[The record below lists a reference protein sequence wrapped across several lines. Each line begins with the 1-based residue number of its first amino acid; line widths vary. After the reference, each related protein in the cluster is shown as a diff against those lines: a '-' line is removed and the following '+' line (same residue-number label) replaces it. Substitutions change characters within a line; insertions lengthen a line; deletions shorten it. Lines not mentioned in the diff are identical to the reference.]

1 MERLLVFVVL
11 APVLLAQNYG
21 VIEGTVTDSNSQA
34 GIPNVSVQVRAVDG
48 RSAGYVGKTDSSG
61 QFRIERVMPGDYSA
75 SYLGANYA
83 PPDFSQGAYKPF
95 HVAAGGDPSRIR
107 VQLAPLGRFS
117 ARVVDED
124 GNPVARA
131 QLLLVRLR
139 GNGGSAGYTDPQGAL
154 TLCFLPAG
162 DYVLLAR
169 PVLAGTLLGEKEEAR
184 TKLPEHP
191 REGERYQW
199 MSTYFP
205 NALDRSEAETIRIRA
220 GSDLSGYVIRLRT
233 AQVFTVDGVV
243 SDGEGVPVPKALL
256 TLAAPDALIAG
267 VETRVAADA
276 EGHFEFPAVPS
287 GTWSIAAE
295 GSRNHLIL
303 KGAGTVTVSARNVA
317 DLSVHLAAPFTLT
330 GTVERQEQT
339 TSTTQSPRFGS
350 GVQLFNS
357 HWEAIPTANA
367 VQDQDGNFQLKDI
380 YPGRYR
386 IVPVGAMPGYY
397 VDSVTM
403 GGSNV
408 LGQEVDLAAGSQ
420 PIRIVY
426 RANPARLRGT
436 VEDGGGS
443 TVFLVPQEEGL
454 LSTSFIRS
462 ILCDGSGRFEMGNLR
477 PGDYYAFA
485 FDHADIVALTD
496 ASFVRALVSQAA
508 PVHVDAGEIGSVNL
522 RVTGWP
528 E

>member
-1 MERLLVFVVL
+1 MARLVAFVLL

-21 VIEGTVTDSNSQA
+21 VIEGTVTDSNSRA
-34 GIPNVSVQVRAVDG
+34 GIPNVTVQVRAMDG

-75 SYLGANYA
+75 SYLAASYA
-83 PPDFSQGAYKPF
+83 APDFSQGAYRPF
-95 HVAAGGDPSRIR
+95 HVSAGGDPARVQ
-107 VQLAPLGRFS
+107 VQLAPLGRLT

-124 GNPVARA
+124 GDPVART

-139 GNGGSAGYTDPQGAL
+139 GNGGAAGYTDAQGTL
-154 TLCFLPAG
+154 TMSTLQPG

-169 PVLAGTLLGEKEEAR
+169 PVLAGTVLGEKEAAR
-184 TKLPEHP
+184 SKLPAHP

-199 MSTYFP
+199 MATYFP

-220 GSDLSGYVIRLRT
+220 GSDLSGYQIRLRT
-233 AQVFTVDGVV
+233 AQVFAV
-243 SDGEGVPVPKALL
+243 SGMVADGEGVPVPKALL
-256 TLAAPDALIAG
+256 SLAAPDALIAG

-276 EGHFEFPAVPS
+276 EGHFEFPAVSS
-287 GTWSIAAE
+287 GTWSVTAE

-303 KGAGTVTVSARNVA
+303 KGAATVTVGGRNVA
-317 DLSVHLAAPFTLT
+317 DFNVHLAAPFLLT
-330 GTVERQEQT
+330 GTVERQEQSA
-339 TSTTQSPRFGS
+339 TSQSRPFGS
-350 GVQLFNS
+350 GVQINDS
-357 HWEAIPTANA
+357 HGAVVGNAI
-367 VQDQDGNFQLKDI
+367 QDPDGNFQVKDI

-397 VDSVTM
+397 VDSVSL

-408 LGQEVDLAAGSQ
+408 LGQEVDLSAGSP

-426 RANPARLRGT
+426 RPNPARLRGT
-436 VEDGGGS
+436 VENGGGS
-443 TVFLVPQEEGL
+443 TVYLVPQEEGL
-454 LSTSFIRS
+454 LSTQFIRS
-462 ILCDGSGRFEMGNLR
+462 IGCDGSGRFEMGNLR

-485 FDHADIVALTD
+485 FDRAEFAALTD
-496 ASFVRALVSQAA
+496 ASFVRAIAPQAVQ
-508 PVHVDAGEIGSVNL
+508 VHVDPGEIGSVNL

-528 E
+528 D

>member
-1 MERLLVFVVL
+1 MERLLAFVVL

-48 RSAGYVGKTDSSG
+48 RSAGYVGKTDSNG

-75 SYLGANYA
+75 SYQAATYA
-83 PPDFSQGAYKPF
+83 APDFSQGAYKPF
-95 HVAAGGDPSRIR
+95 HVGAGGDPVRVQ
-107 VQLAPLGRFS
+107 VQLAPLGRLT
-117 ARVVDED
+117 ARVLDED

-131 QLLLVRLR
+131 QLLLVRLH
-139 GNGGSAGYTDPQGAL
+139 GNGGAAGYTDAQGSL
-154 TLCFLPAG
+154 LLGTLPAG

-169 PVLAGTLLGEKEEAR
+169 PVLAGTVLGEREEAR
-184 TKLPEHP
+184 SKLPEHP
-191 REGERYQW
+191 HEGERYQW

-233 AQVFTVDGVV
+233 AQVFTVSGVV
-243 SDGEGVPVPKALL
+243 ADGEGVPLPKAAL

-267 VETRVAADA
+267 AEMRVAADA

-287 GTWSIAAE
+287 GTWSITAE

-303 KGAGTVTVSARNVA
+303 KGSGTVTVAARNVA
-317 DLSVHLAAPFTLT
+317 DLSVHAAAPFTLA

-339 TSTTQSPRFGS
+339 TSTTQSRRFGS
-350 GVQLFNS
+350 GVQLTDS
-357 HWEAIPTANA
+357 HGAVVANA
-367 VQDQDGNFQLKDI
+367 VQDQDGNFQLANV

-386 IVPVGAMPGYY
+386 IMPVGAMPGYY
-397 VDSVTM
+397 ADSVTM

-426 RANPARLRGT
+426 RSNPARLRGT

-454 LSTSFIRS
+454 LSSSFIRS
-462 ILCDGSGRFEMGNLR
+462 ILCDGAGRFEMGTLR
-477 PGDYYAFA
+477 PGDYYAVA
-485 FDHADIVALTD
+485 FDHADVMALTD
-496 ASFVRALVSQAA
+496 ASFVRAIASQAV

-522 RVTGWP
+522 GVTGWP